1 MEYGNKGK
9 TQAEGTWE
17 SSIGCAHKMAG
28 WGWQIEGKFYLL
40 GLIFLVCLCRE
51 NQEKVLSCKT
61 SPQTM
66 QGNPIFRFCCNW
78 IGSVFLTSK
87 TDSTILFTTP
97 IGTVNLGEW
106 ILKMKWITISCNS
119 QLLED
124 LASILSTLMVVH
136 NYL

>member
-1 MEYGNKGK
+1 MGTRVRHRQKARGSLL
-9 TQAEGTWE
+9 QAVHTR
-17 SSIGCAHKMAG
+17 
-28 WGWQIEGKFYLL
+28 WQARVGRLRVNSTFLAW
-40 GLIFLVCLCRE
+40 IFLVCLCRE
-51 NQEKVLSCKT
+51 NQEKVLSCRT

-66 QGNPIFRFCCNW
+66 QANPIFRFCCNW

-87 TDSTILFTTP
+87 RDSTILFTTP

-106 ILKMKWITISCNS
+106 ILKMRWITISCNS

-124 LASILSTLMVVH
+124 LTSILSALMVVH